1 MIYTEV
7 YLESTFAVNLDWG
20 KYSSVEKKHYDGAAM
35 RQVSF
40 RLKNHEMDLNRG
52 EKYHK
57 YVCYN
62 INNSNLYI
70 PQERRKQLHRGK
82 IFFSWKIL

>member
-40 RLKNHEMDLNRG
+40 RLKNHEMDLHRG

-62 INNSNLYI
+62 INNLNFGRYVHSS
-70 PQERRKQLHRGK
+70 GK
-82 IFFSWKIL
+82 KKTIAQR